1 MTRSIELPSDATVE
15 QLNMIIGALYL
26 SLGYTISHIDRTEP
40 AESFGAFR
48 HDLIEALKSGA
59 IDMAIFDDAKTF
71 DLVVAMVEGLLAR
84 ERQPQ
89 GEAQTSH

>member
-1 MTRSIELPSDATVE
+1 MDRSIELPSDASTQ

-26 SLGYTISHIDRTEP
+26 SLGYAISHIDRAEP
-40 AESFGAFR
+40 AESSDAFKN
-48 HDLIEALKSGA
+48 DLIAALKSGA

-84 ERQPQ
+84 QRRPQ
-89 GEAQTSH
+89 GEAQASH